1 MESDAHGEE
10 PVEKS
15 NGQGPEAIV
24 RVSLHD
30 ELISRLRDLIIEG
43 ELAPGSKVPERELC
57 ERFQVSRTPLREA
70 LKVLASEGLLILA
83 PNRGATVSKLTV
95 GDLDEIFPV
104 MGALEA
110 LSGELAASRITKAEL
125 AEIRALHEEMVGHF
139 ERRDLRPYFRL
150 NQKIHEKIME
160 AAGNPTLAQLHRGL
174 NGRVRRARYLAN
186 MSPVRWAQA
195 VDEHTEILEALE
207 RRDPTRLGA
216 VLRKHLH
223 NKCETVKE
231 SLLTEEEELPN
242 AGRGARRTGGSGA

>member
-1 MESDAHGEE
+1 MA
-10 PVEKS
+10 EKDLA
-15 NGQGPEAIV
+15 EARASAGDGSTISAQPIV

-30 ELISRLRDLIIEG
+30 ELIARLRDLIVEG

-57 ERFQVSRTPLREA
+57 DRFHVSRTPLREA

-110 LSGELAASRITKAEL
+110 LSGELAAPRITDLEL
-125 AEIRALHEEMVGHF
+125 AEIRVLHQEMVRHY
-139 ERRDLRPYFRL
+139 ERRDLKLYFRL

-186 MSPVRWAQA
+186 MTPSRWAQA
-195 VDEHTEILEALE
+195 VAEHEEILHALE
-207 RRDPTRLGA
+207 SRDPARLGR
-216 VLRKHLH
+216 VLKSHLH

-231 SLLTEEEELPN
+231 SLLTEDAP
-242 AGRGARRTGGSGA
+242 ARAASRGG

>member
-1 MESDAHGEE
+1 MKADARRDKS
-10 PVEKS
+10 VEAA

-57 ERFQVSRTPLREA
+57 DRFQVSRTPLREA

-95 GDLDEIFPV
+95 RDLDEIFPV

-110 LSGELAASRITKAEL
+110 LSGELAASRITEAEL
-125 AEIRALHEEMVGHF
+125 AEVRALHEEMVGHF
-139 ERRDLRPYFRL
+139 ERRELSPYFRL

-160 AAGNPTLAQLHRGL
+160 AAGNPTLAQLHRSL

-195 VDEHTEILEALE
+195 VEEHTEILEALE
-207 RRDPTRLGA
+207 HRDPVSLGA
-216 VLRKHLH
+216 ILRKHLH

-231 SLLTEEEELPN
+231 SLLTEEQQPLS
-242 AGRGARRTGGSGA
+242 AGHGA